1 MALATAG
8 CDVGEASY
16 QPIDAPPVHLI
27 EARATTGLD
36 QNYQPVR
43 TPLDPSGA
51 TEVLSTASFVLKFD
65 RFLLPGSVSGAVGP
79 GSLCVSGDLATEV
92 RTFADC
98 VNPIALAP
106 TYNPVQREVIFRQV
120 EGMSGLFPGTRYALT
135 VLGPVDE
142 AAPAGIRAF
151 DGAPLDANVRIEFT
165 VAATNPPQAMPER
178 QPSGDF
184 YCQRDLECIGR
195 TADCQDNPDTPAN
208 DPADPECHACVKG
221 AASLLY
227 SCVQCH
233 SDGNAAAGLNLS
245 VAKLE
250 TSELMPGKAILKY
263 TKPDP
268 LYQTAIGHA
277 AHQTQ
282 MGERAHVGE
291 ETPQRFGRAMPLIDP
306 GNPGNSYL
314 LYKMIVGQSAL
325 DPSLPAE
332 QAEKLREETE
342 RLRAAF
348 VMGMPMPPPQS
359 DPWFWFHPQM
369 ANDPNVTVYV
379 DGMDILSAWILDGA
393 EPRDCSVPP
402 PP

>member
-1 MALATAG
+1 M
-8 CDVGEASY
+8 GEATY

-43 TPLDPSGA
+43 TPLDPGGA
-51 TEVLSTASFVLKFD
+51 TQVLSTASFVLKFD
-65 RFLLPGSVSGAVGP
+65 RFLLPGAVSGAVGP
-79 GSLCVSGDLATEV
+79 ASLCVSGDLATQVE
-92 RTFADC
+92 TFADC

-106 TYNPVQREVIFRQV
+106 TYNPVQREVIFRQI
-120 EGMSGLFPGTRYALT
+120 EGMPGLVPGTRYALT
-135 VLGPVDE
+135 VLRPVDE

-151 DGAPLDANVRIEFT
+151 DGAPLDTNVRIEFT

-184 YCQRDLECIGR
+184 YCQRDLECV
-195 TADCQDNPDTPAN
+195 AMECQDDPNNPS
-208 DPADPECHACVKG
+208 DPVDPTCSTCVRG
-221 AASLLY
+221 AAMLLY
-227 SCVQCH
+227 TCAGCH
-233 SDGNAAAGLNLS
+233 SDANASAGLNLN
-245 VAKLE
+245 VAGLDPTVQQLRYNRVE
-250 TSELMPGKAILKY
+250 
-263 TKPDP
+263 P
-268 LYQTAIGHA
+268 LYETAIGHA

-291 ETPQRFGRAMPLIDP
+291 KTPERFGRAMPLIDP

-314 LYKMIVGQSAL
+314 LYKLIVGKSAI
-325 DPSLPAE
+325 DPSLPAD
-332 QAEKLREETE
+332 QAEQLREETE

-348 VMGMPMPPPQS
+348 VMGLPMPPPPS
-359 DPWFWFHPQM
+359 EPIFRFHPRGP
-369 ANDPNVTVYV
+369 DDESVTMYV

>member
-1 MALATAG
+1 M
-8 CDVGEASY
+8 GEASY
-16 QPIDAPPVHLI
+16 QTIDGPPVRLI

-79 GSLCVSGDLATEV
+79 ESLCVSGDLATQV
-92 RTFADC
+92 QTFADC
-98 VNPIALAP
+98 MNPIALAP

-120 EGMSGLFPGTRYALT
+120 EGMPGLVPGTRYALT
-135 VLGPVDE
+135 VLRPLGE

-151 DGAPLDANVRIEFT
+151 DGAPLAANTRIEFT

-184 YCQRDLECIGR
+184 YCQRDLECV
-195 TADCQDNPDTPAN
+195 AAAPECQGNPAA
-208 DPADPECHACVKG
+208 DPACHACVKG
-221 AASLLY
+221 AAMLLNN
-227 SCVQCH
+227 CAGCH
-233 SDGNAAAGLNLS
+233 SDTNTAAGLDLS
-245 VAKLE
+245 VA
-250 TSELMPGKAILKY
+250 ELDLSSGMVKTLY
-263 TKPDP
+263 TRPDA
-268 LYQTAIGHA
+268 LYETAIGHA

-291 ETPQRFGRAMPLIDP
+291 KIPERFGRAMPLIDP

-314 LYKMIVGQSAL
+314 LYKIIVGQSAV
-325 DPSLPAE
+325 DPSLPAD
-332 QAEKLREETE
+332 QAEALREETE

-348 VMGMPMPPPQS
+348 VVGMPMPPPPATPS
-359 DPWFWFHPQM
+359 FWFHPQ
-369 ANDPNVTVYV
+369 ALPDQEVTMYV

-393 EPRDCSVPP
+393 EPRDCSVPSP
-402 PP
+402 P